1 MNTHRF
7 PPEPRENDFLTYT
20 AVITRKQKQVLNRKC
35 QVCDNFAPNHF
46 HYGGICCFACR
57 AFFRRTYVRL
67 QKQKSRKWSC
77 KYEMLCSSGNIRKCM
92 YCRYHRCLLVGM
104 DPKYFVIAKRTA
116 SQDSQ
121 QKADEYSESLIQYDS
136 WKKLP
141 TDVQSN
147 QYEFY
152 INELFPKDIMRII
165 SDQICDYG

>member
-1 MNTHRF
+1 
-7 PPEPRENDFLTYT
+7 
-20 AVITRKQKQVLNRKC
+20 
-35 QVCDNFAPNHF
+35 
-46 HYGGICCFACR
+46 
-57 AFFRRTYVRL
+57 
-67 QKQKSRKWSC
+67 
-77 KYEMLCSSGNIRKCM
+77 
-92 YCRYHRCLLVGM
+92 M
-104 DPKYFVIAKRTA
+104 DPRYFVIAKRTA

-152 INELFPKDIMRII
+152 EFNELFPKDIMRII